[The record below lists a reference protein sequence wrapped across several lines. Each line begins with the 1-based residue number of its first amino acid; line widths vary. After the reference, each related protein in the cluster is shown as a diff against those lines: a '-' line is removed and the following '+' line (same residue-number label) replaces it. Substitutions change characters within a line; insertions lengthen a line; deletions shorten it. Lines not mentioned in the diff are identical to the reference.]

1 MKRNKTQ
8 KIAFSG
14 VMSAVC
20 VALLYLGSVIEVLDY
35 SASALAGLVVTL
47 VIVEFGDRAGIGVW
61 LVSSVLSLILLPVK
75 SAALLF
81 IVFCGWYSFA
91 KRWLERLTPVLSW
104 VLKLVLFN
112 LCLAVIYLITVKL
125 LLIQDVT
132 PLITAS
138 VILLANGTFL
148 IYDVLIT
155 RIIILYVRRL
165 RPRLSFLKK

>member
-35 SASALAGLVVTL
+35 SASAFAGLVVTL

-61 LVSSVLSLILLPVK
+61 LTSSVLSLILLPVK

-91 KRWLERLTPVLSW
+91 KRRLERLAPVLSW
-104 VLKLVLFN
+104 ILKLVIFN
-112 LCLAVIYLITVKL
+112 LCLAVIYVITVKL

-132 PLITAS
+132 PLITVS
-138 VILLANGTFL
+138 VLLLANGVFL

-165 RPRLSFLKK
+165 RPRLTFLKK